1 MATFKTVALAGASGS
16 IGAMVLKALLDADF
30 TVTVLTRLLPA
41 TSYTF
46 PPAVK
51 VAKVD
56 YSDAESLA
64 TALKG
69 QDAFVSTLGYAAIK
83 GQEMLIDAAVANGV
97 KRVLPSEFGADPE
110 VSAARQLPVFA
121 QKVQVED
128 YTKRKVQGT
137 STTYTLVCNNEF
149 FDWDLD
155 NNFSVD
161 IQSKKMEIFDGGDVT
176 YTATPLDFVA
186 RGIVAVLQHPTE
198 TANRAVRLH
207 GTSMTQNKLLE
218 IIQRFVGK
226 EGWEVSHTSTVDRE
240 KQGYETLKKEP
251 GNFVGWAIPFLQC
264 AIWGKKFGGDF
275 SKNND
280 NELLGLKEMSAAEVE
295 EVIRSRT

>member
-16 IGAMVLKALLDADF
+16 LGAAVLKALLDSNFA
-30 TVTVLTRLLPA
+30 VTVLTRPE
-41 TSYTF
+41 SSHTF

-56 YSDAESLA
+56 YSDAENLA
-64 TALKG
+64 TALQG
-69 QDAFVSTLGYAAIK
+69 QDALVSTLGYAAIQ
-83 GQEMLIDAAVANGV
+83 GQEMLIDAAIANGV

-121 QKVQVED
+121 HKVQVEE
-128 YTKRKVQGT
+128 YTKQKVQGT

-155 NNFSVD
+155 YNFGVD
-161 IQSKKMEIFDGGDVT
+161 IKGKKMEIFDGGDVT

-186 RGIVAVLQHPTE
+186 RGIVGVLQRPAE

-218 IIQRFVGK
+218 IIQHFVGK
-226 EGWEVSHTSTVDRE
+226 EGWEISHASTVDRE
-240 KQGYETLKKEP
+240 KQGYEILNKTP
-251 GNFVGWAIPFLQC
+251 SNFVEWAIPFLQC
-264 AIWGKKFGGDF
+264 SIWGKKFGGDF

>member
-16 IGAMVLKALLDADF
+16 IGAAVLKALLDAEF
-30 TVTVLTRLLPA
+30 AVTVLTRPE
-41 TSYTF
+41 SSHTF

-56 YSDAESLA
+56 YSNAESLA
-64 TALKG
+64 TALQG

-83 GQEMLIDAAVANGV
+83 GQEMLIDAAITNGV

-110 VSAARQLPVFA
+110 VSAVRQLPVFA
-121 QKVQVED
+121 HKVQVEE
-128 YTKRKVQGT
+128 YTKQKVQGT

-155 NNFSVD
+155 YNFGVD
-161 IQSKKMEIFDGGDVT
+161 IKGKKMEIFDGGDVF

-186 RGIVAVLQHPTE
+186 RGIVGVLQHPAE
-198 TANRAVRLH
+198 TANRAVRVH

-218 IIQRFVGK
+218 IIQYFVGK
-226 EGWEVSHTSTVDRE
+226 EGWEISHASTVDRE
-240 KQGYETLKKEP
+240 KQGYEILKNEP
-251 GNFVGWAIPFLQC
+251 SNFMGWAIPFLQC
-264 AIWGKKFGGDF
+264 AIWGKNFGGDF

-280 NELLGLKEMSAAEVE
+280 NKLLGLKEMSAAEVE